1 MILQPSASEYSPWD
15 IGNTQFGDSFIWIA
29 AFLGLIF
36 GILLLVDYFN
46 RRRTSQI
53 LWSISCLSIYVY
65 FHVLIA
71 GGDYEKILRPT
82 VGNLTGNVVAVL
94 IYLIPALIA
103 ASLWFTSFKDRKFGN
118 LFSTFAIVMLIATLI
133 LKLGTPWKYLGVSE
147 TPAIAELLALITL
160 VPCYLSIIILPLL
173 KIEDGKVSFDKYG
186 PNLLI
191 SIGGLLAGAYGIVIS
206 VISWIEYAPDEFIEG
221 TLSALPF
228 VLIISMLFCLFGYML
243 HKDLGI
249 VIPGVEFEET
259 EARA

>member
-1 MILQPSASEYSPWD
+1 
-15 IGNTQFGDSFIWIA
+15 
-29 AFLGLIF
+29 
-36 GILLLVDYFN
+36 
-46 RRRTSQI
+46 
-53 LWSISCLSIYVY
+53 
-65 FHVLIA
+65 LIA

-118 LFSTFAIVMLIATLI
+118 LFSIFAIIMCIATLFV
-133 LKLGTPWKYLGVSE
+133 KMAAPWKYQMVTFPPPPSLVYPE
-147 TPAIAELLALITL
+147 VPAIAELLALITL

-173 KIEDGKVSFDKYG
+173 KIEDGKVSLDKYG

-191 SIGGLLAGAYGIVIS
+191 SIGGMLSGAYALVIS
-206 VISWIEYAPDEFIEG
+206 VISWIEYAPDAFIEG